1 MSAPRTEARVRK
13 PPAARGRTRAVP
25 QQFAGRIARRF
36 ACQYLLY
43 QPAGKPGRT
52 GWPLIL
58 FLHGAGERGR
68 RVTVVRNHGPL
79 QLAERPPG
87 LPFVIAAPQCPR
99 NACWDAASLIAL
111 LDHLLNRYPI
121 DRRRVYLTGLSMGA
135 YGVWELAVQ
144 YPERFAAV
152 APICGGGSPLPLL
165 LQDGPKI
172 RLLKQLPVWAFH
184 GGCDD
189 VVPPSESERM
199 VYGFTQ
205 IGGNVRYTVYPEVA
219 HDAWTQTYNNPE
231 LYEWFLRHR
240 RR

>member
-1 MSAPRTEARVRK
+1 M
-13 PPAARGRTRAVP
+13 
-25 QQFAGRIARRF
+25 
-36 ACQYLLY
+36 
-43 QPAGKPGRT
+43 
-52 GWPLIL
+52 IL

-68 RVTVVRNHGPL
+68 NLGAVRKHGPL
-79 QLAERPPG
+79 KLAEQAPG
-87 LPFVIAAPQCPR
+87 LPFVIAAPLCP
-99 NACWDAASLIAL
+99 NNQWWEAEPLIAL
-111 LDHLLNRYPI
+111 LDDLLKRHKI
-121 DRRRVYLTGLSMGA
+121 DPRRVYLTGMSMGA

-152 APICGGGSPLPLL
+152 VPICGGGSPLPLL

-172 RLLKQLPVWAFH
+172 RQLKRLPVWAFH
-184 GGCDD
+184 GAKDI

-205 IGGNVRYTVYPEVA
+205 IGGNVRYTVYPEVE

-231 LYEWFLRHR
+231 LYDWFLQQR